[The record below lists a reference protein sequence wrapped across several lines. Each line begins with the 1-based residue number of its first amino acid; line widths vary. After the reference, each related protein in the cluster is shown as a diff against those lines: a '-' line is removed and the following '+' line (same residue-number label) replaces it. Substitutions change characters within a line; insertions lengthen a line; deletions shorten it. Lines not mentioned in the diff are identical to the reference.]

1 MTDNSQFVSPVKRI
15 AATIYDFFLLLGV
28 WFGCGSIALWINN
41 GEILHPVAGASI
53 VIISAWLFYSFF
65 WIRGGKT
72 LGMTAWSIQIYS
84 TNGKKVNF
92 TQATI
97 RFYTNILIFLLAGL
111 PLLQIYISK
120 NNMAINDNLSGTN
133 LKLV

>member
-1 MTDNSQFVSPVKRI
+1 
-15 AATIYDFFLLLGV
+15 
-28 WFGCGSIALWINN
+28 
-41 GEILHPVAGASI
+41 
-53 VIISAWLFYSFF
+53 
-65 WIRGGKT
+65 
-72 LGMTAWSIQIYS
+72 WSIQIYS